1 MLLYRISRAVY
12 ARDLSGEGS
21 RRFGGRWNKKGVPVI
36 YTSSHQS
43 LAALEVLVHVPVTS
57 IPEDLQLITLK
68 VPVTEETEQI
78 LTSDLPE
85 DWQAYPAPDRLAEIG
100 TNWAKRGEGLLLRV
114 PSAIIPDESNFLINP
129 LHEEARKIEIHAV
142 RDYQFDKRIFS

>member
-1 MLLYRISRAVY
+1 MFLYRISRAAY

-36 YTSSHQS
+36 YTSAHQS
-43 LAALEVLVHVPVTS
+43 LAALEVLAHVPVTS
-57 IPEDLQLITLK
+57 IPEDLQLIILK
-68 VPVTEETEQI
+68 VPDTAETEQI

-85 DWQAYPAPDRLAEIG
+85 GWQAYPAPDKLAEIG
-100 TNWAKRGEGLLLRV
+100 TNWAKRGEGLLLQV
-114 PSAIIPDESNFLINP
+114 PSVIIPDEFNFLINP

-142 RDYQFDKRIFS
+142 RDFQFDKRIFS